1 MILERGEGS
10 EGDKRWGYG
19 SGESMPGRNNLAGR
33 TYGEEIEGAGRE
45 GEGIRRC

>member
-10 EGDKRWGYG
+10 GGDKKGACG
-19 SGESMPGRNNLAGR
+19 SEESIPGRNNLAGR
-33 TYGEEIEGAGRE
+33 TYGEEIDGAGRE